1 MPGGMLSTVPGRN
14 KVTDTITRATLL
26 RIFRLG
32 APAVGMAACRADP
45 ASPRGAAERF
55 LDAHYVH
62 IDLPAALPFTSGL
75 ARQKVE
81 SEIALVQGVT
91 IDESTRKPTVHYTL
105 LEEHP
110 DGVRR
115 RSAYVYRGRIIPEG
129 ADAFERRWLRDGAAR
144 GRRVAGHQLP
154 GVRGMTRARLGIGW
168 PSSCCAPSHR
178 RWPSRAA
185 R

>member
-1 MPGGMLSTVPGRN
+1 M
-14 KVTDTITRATLL
+14 TDTITRATLL

-45 ASPRGAAERF
+45 ASPRGVAERF

-62 IDLPAALPFTSGL
+62 IDLPAALPFTSEL

-81 SEIALVQGVT
+81 AEIALVQGVT

-110 DGVRR
+110 EGPEVVRL
-115 RSAYVYRGRIIPEG
+115 VYRGRVIPEG
-129 ADAFERRWLRDGAAR
+129 ADAFERRWMLTVRRDTDGW
-144 GRRVAGHQLP
+144 RVANYQEFEE
-154 GVRGMTRARLGIGW
+154 
-168 PSSCCAPSHR
+168 
-178 RWPSRAA
+178 
-185 R
+185 